1 MANKKGWRGYIYDA
15 PWARFASGQS
25 GVIISDDGREC
36 ETWDNNISSIQIY
49 ADPNT
54 TFEDRGNGHI
64 LFRQKGSDLYDIV
77 CLNQGEG
84 GTYYITVS
92 RITATI
98 DGCHKD
104 CNVKYQEFLSSIKV
118 TEFINGVEHVAD
130 NNRKAQLVIM
140 PTYEQVCNGY
150 LDNDENNTKPKSI
163 TVKGTYQS
171 ASSIVNTIVRVKGPT
186 TTTQYVRTSGINQF
200 SGKAYV
206 DTPHVEITY
215 DVVIDGG
222 SPAYSE
228 CSGKTVQFNA
238 IEHRKER
245 KKYTIFP
252 LTGISFNNI
261 YSDTK
266 CGSSTE
272 RTVVSSGVTKWIL
285 STTEG
290 VYNYYFENA
299 NLIKTPEGD
308 NNSYTL
314 RIELNEDVSLSS
326 IKLLATP
333 YIEGQTI
340 TSQFEITLPLP

>member
-1 MANKKGWRGYIYDA
+1 MVRNKGWRGYIYDA

-54 TFEDRGNGHI
+54 TFEDRNNGHI

-84 GTYYITVS
+84 GTYKITVAPKS
-92 RITATI
+92 TI
-98 DGCHKD
+98 DGCNKST
-104 CNVKYQEFLSSIKV
+104 KWQEFLNAIEIVEVINDERRVVDSS
-118 TEFINGVEHVAD
+118 
-130 NNRKAQLVIM
+130 RKAQFITK
-140 PTYEQVCNGY
+140 PTQTEVSNGY
-150 LDNDENNTKPKSI
+150 LDNITTRPIRKRI
-163 TVKGTYQS
+163 TVRGTYLTS
-171 ASSIVNTIVRVKGPT
+171 TDTAMTYVTVEVPPT
-186 TTTQYVRTSGINQF
+186 TTQFVRTSGINQF
-200 SGKAYV
+200 SGEAYV
-206 DTPHVEITY
+206 DAPYVEITCEGY
-215 DVVIDGG
+215 
-222 SPAYSE
+222 PYSD
-228 CSGKTVQFNA
+228 CTGKTVQFNV
-238 IEHRKER
+238 KER
-245 KKYTIFP
+245 KKYTIYP

-290 VYNYYFENA
+290 VYRYYFKNA
-299 NLIKTPEGD
+299 NGSETPEG
-308 NNSYTL
+308 NNSSYTL
-314 RIELNEDVSLSS
+314 HIELNEGVSLSS